1 MTVNE
6 AYDLID
12 AVRGMFSELF
22 DEAENGDEGEG
33 FLDTPVHDSFET
45 VYDSYGGGFKYDT
58 RHYYTQVVGGDEEI
72 QHNLPDITPV
82 CSFLVNEWPSA
93 DTQRI
98 RKKLEIIYRT
108 CINLCKEHLDTFIDF
123 ATDDG
128 YTYYIQNQ
136 KSQTIKS
143 FLLNTIHEMYL
154 ALSNTDENSTPKS
167 RSRRT
172 PAINDTD
179 DDTLDFEFPVIN
191 KTQQEL
197 MEKIK
202 DLEDEV
208 NQLKA
213 EKTALEKQIEEINS
227 EESSKTE
234 RDIMRF
240 TSRQMGIFLYAVA
253 QKTEDPAP
261 AKTTIGEVVENIS
274 GHKAK
279 TVNQNMKGV
288 FSEKDKETVA
298 KAIETKLPEL
308 AKRIRKL

>member
-1 MTVNE
+1 MTVKE

-33 FLDTPVHDSFET
+33 FLDTPVHGSTEP
-45 VYDSYGGGFKYDT
+45 VYDLNGGGLEYVT
-58 RHYYTQVVGGDEEI
+58 RYYYTQVVGGDDEF

-82 CSFLVNEWPSA
+82 CSFLLEEWPSSRA
-93 DTQRI
+93 RTF
-98 RKKLEIIYRT
+98 RKKLEKTYRT
-108 CINLCKEHLDTFIDF
+108 CIYLSKEYLAPLIDC

-128 YTYYIQNQ
+128 YTYYKQNQ
-136 KSQTIKS
+136 KSLTIES

-154 ALSNTDENSTPKS
+154 ALSNTDEISTPES

-172 PAINDTD
+172 PAIKDTD

-208 NQLKA
+208 NRLKA
-213 EKTALEKQIEEINS
+213 EKTALEKQIEEIDS

-261 AKTTIGEVVENIS
+261 AKTAIGEVVENIS

-279 TVNQNMKGV
+279 TVNQNMKGG

-308 AKRIRKL
+308 AKRIRKI

>member
-154 ALSNTDENSTPKS
+154 ALSNTD
-167 RSRRT
+167 
-172 PAINDTD
+172 

-191 KTQQEL
+191 KTQHEL

-234 RDIMRF
+234 RGIMRF

-274 GHKAK
+274 GYKAK

-308 AKRIRKL
+308 AKRIRKI

>member
-82 CSFLVNEWPSA
+82 CSFLVNEWPSSRA
-93 DTQRI
+93 RTL
-98 RKKLEIIYRT
+98 RKKLEEIYRT
-108 CINLCKEHLDTFIDF
+108 CIDLSEEYLDTFIDF

-154 ALSNTDENSTPKS
+154 ALSNTD
-167 RSRRT
+167 
-172 PAINDTD
+172 

-191 KTQQEL
+191 KKQHEL

-274 GHKAK
+274 GYKAK
-279 TVNQNMKGV
+279 TVNQNMKGG